1 MLEAKNNPLTSRRA
15 SGQEG
20 RHPCISLIGMPGS
33 GKSTLGTMLAS
44 EMGWAFV
51 DTDHVM
57 EAWFGLVLEEIRNR
71 LGREKFLQAEE
82 RTILSL
88 NVNRSVIATGGS
100 VIYSRPAMQALKN
113 RGVVIYLQADYEIIQ
128 HRVAQNPDRGLVLGI
143 NQTLLDLFQERT
155 PRYEA
160 YADLRVR
167 TDELSLE
174 TCARH
179 ISEWFESNGPHLPG
193 TT

>member
-1 MLEAKNNPLTSRRA
+1 MLEAKNNPLSAQPASR
-15 SGQEG
+15 QEG

-33 GKSTLGTMLAS
+33 GKSTLGTMVAR
-44 EMGWAFV
+44 EMAWAFV
-51 DTDHVM
+51 DTDHIM

-71 LGREKFLQAEE
+71 LGRERFLQAEE

-100 VIYSRPAMQALKN
+100 VIYSHPAMQALKN
-113 RGVVIYLQADYEIIQ
+113 RGVVIYLQADYETIQ
-128 HRVAQNPDRGLVLGI
+128 HRVAQNPERGLVLGI

-155 PRYEA
+155 PKYET
-160 YADLRVR
+160 YADLRIR
-167 TDELSLE
+167 TDELSLQR
-174 TCARH
+174 CARY
-179 ISEWFESNGPHLPG
+179 IREWFEANGPHLSR